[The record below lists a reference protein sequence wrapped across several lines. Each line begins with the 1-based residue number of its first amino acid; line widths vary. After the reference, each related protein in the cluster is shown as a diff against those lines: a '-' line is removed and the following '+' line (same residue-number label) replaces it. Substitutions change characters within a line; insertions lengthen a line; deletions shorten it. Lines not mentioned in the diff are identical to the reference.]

1 MNELPDLEA
10 WAIFA
15 KVVETGSFAAAA
27 EALHLSNPTVSKAV
41 TRLERR
47 LGATLLHRTSRRLSL
62 TETGRGA
69 LDRASRILAEG
80 EAVEAEAQAQALTPR
95 GLVRLA
101 APMSFGIAHL
111 APVLPGFLERYP
123 EVSLDLNLSDAQV
136 DLVAEGYDV
145 ALRIAVLAD
154 SSLRARRLCAVRR
167 PLVAAPAYLDQFGRP
182 GHPRDLIDHR
192 ALIYT
197 NTASP
202 ETWRFHHGTQGEYQ
216 VPVRGRLR
224 ANNGDALLPAAL
236 AGRGLVLLPDF
247 MVWRD
252 VAEGRLEEVLPDW
265 EIAPVAINLVTPPGA
280 LRPARV
286 SVLLDYLAEQFGAA
300 PWART
305 SSVGSS
311 PASEPVPSSP
321 LPPAPPLL

>member
-1 MNELPDLEA
+1 MHRLPDLEA

-41 TRLERR
+41 TRLEQR
-47 LGATLLHRTSRRLSL
+47 LGAALLHRTSRRLSL

-69 LDRASRILAEG
+69 LDRAGRILAEG
-80 EAVEAEAQAQALTPR
+80 EAVEAEAQAQALAPR

-101 APMSFGIAHL
+101 APMSFGTAHL
-111 APVLPGFLERYP
+111 APVLPDFLERYP

-136 DLVAEGYDV
+136 DLVADGYDV
-145 ALRIAVLAD
+145 ALRIAVLTD

-167 PLVAAPAYLDQFGRP
+167 PLVASPAYLERAGRP
-182 GHPRDLIDHR
+182 QHPRDLATGHQG
-192 ALIYT
+192 LIYT

-202 ETWRFHHGTQGEYQ
+202 ETWRFHHPNFGEYQ
-216 VPVRGRLR
+216 VPMRGRLR
-224 ANNGDALLPAAL
+224 ANNGDALLPATL
-236 AGRGLVLLPDF
+236 AGRGLALLPDF

-265 EIAPVAINLVTPPGA
+265 EIAPVALNLVTPPGA

-286 SVLLDYLAEQFGAA
+286 SVLLDYLAERFTSA
-300 PWART
+300 PWARRGDGT
-305 SSVGSS
+305 
-311 PASEPVPSSP
+311 
-321 LPPAPPLL
+321 

>member
-1 MNELPDLEA
+1 MNDLPDLEA

-15 KVVETGSFAAAA
+15 KVVETGSFAGAA
-27 EALHLSNPTVSKAV
+27 EALRLSNPTVSKAV

-47 LGATLLHRTSRRLSL
+47 LGAPLLHRTSRRLSL
-62 TETGRGA
+62 TETGRGV
-69 LDRASRILAEG
+69 LDRAGRILAEG
-80 EAVEAEAQAQALTPR
+80 EAAEAEAQAQAIAPR

-111 APVLPGFLERYP
+111 APVLPAFLERYP
-123 EVSLDLNLSDAQV
+123 DVSLDLNLSDAQV

-167 PLVAAPAYLDQFGRP
+167 PLVAAPAYLDRTGRP
-182 GHPRDLIDHR
+182 AHPRELASHQ

-197 NTASP
+197 NTPSP
-202 ETWRFHHGTQGEYQ
+202 ETWRFRHQTLGDYQ
-216 VPVRGRLR
+216 VPVRGHLR

-236 AGRGLVLLPDF
+236 AGRGVVLLPDF

-252 VAEGRLEEVLPDW
+252 VAEGRLEQVLPDW
-265 EIAPVAINLVTPPGA
+265 EPAPAAINLVTPPGA

-286 SVLLDYLAEQFGAA
+286 SVLLDYLAERFAAA
-300 PWART
+300 PWAT
-305 SSVGSS
+305 
-311 PASEPVPSSP
+311 
-321 LPPAPPLL
+321 

>member
-1 MNELPDLEA
+1 MNRLPDLEA

-15 KVVETGSFAAAA
+15 KVVETGSFARAA
-27 EALHLSNPTVSKAV
+27 EELQVSNPTVSKAI
-41 TRLERR
+41 TRLEQR
-47 LGATLLHRTSRRLSL
+47 LGAPLLNRTSRRLSL

-69 LDRASRILAEG
+69 LDRANRILAEG
-80 EAVEAEAQAQALTPR
+80 EAAEAEAQAQALTPR

-101 APMSFGIAHL
+101 APMSFGVAHL
-111 APVLPGFLERYP
+111 APVLPDFLERYP
-123 EVSLDLNLSDAQV
+123 EVDLDLNLSDAQV

-167 PLVAAPAYLDQFGRP
+167 PLVASPAYLDRFGRP
-182 GHPRDLIDHR
+182 QHPRQLGQHSG
-192 ALIYT
+192 LIYT

-202 ETWRFHHGTQGEYQ
+202 DVWRFHHPTQGEYAI
-216 VPVRGRLR
+216 PMRGRLR
-224 ANNGDALLPAAL
+224 ANNGDGLVPALL
-236 AGRGLVLLPDF
+236 AGLGMALLPDF

-286 SVLLDYLAEQFGAA
+286 TVLLDYLAERFASA
-300 PWART
+300 PWADAVKT
-305 SSVGSS
+305 
-311 PASEPVPSSP
+311 A
-321 LPPAPPLL
+321 